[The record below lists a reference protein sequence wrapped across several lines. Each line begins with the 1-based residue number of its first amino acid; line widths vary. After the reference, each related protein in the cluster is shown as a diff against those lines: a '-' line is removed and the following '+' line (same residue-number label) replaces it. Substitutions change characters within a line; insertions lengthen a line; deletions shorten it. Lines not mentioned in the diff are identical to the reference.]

1 VEYLTR
7 EEIAAWPPD
16 APLAP
21 GDTELERARR
31 NMRSLGLAGNRQ
43 QMGLRWG
50 VVCVALEITQRCN
63 LDCTLCYLSD
73 HSEAVHDLPME
84 EIHRRIDAIFARYG
98 ANTDVQITGGDPT
111 LRRRDELLEI
121 VARIRALGMRP
132 TLMTNG
138 IRADRKLLLDLARH
152 GLVDVA
158 FHVDTTQERRGYG
171 SERSLEP
178 LRDRYIE
185 LARQAG
191 LSIMFNTTIH
201 AGNLEEIP
209 YLVSYFRQRADDVRT
224 VAFQLQAETGRGV
237 LGERDRRI
245 TIDNVIA
252 RIEAGAGTRISFES
266 MGVGHTDCSRYALCL
281 AVGDELHDLFDD
293 EDFVARLL
301 PATADLV
308 MHRDHPLR
316 TALSF
321 ARWLIAHPRH
331 LAACLPWAARKAWRE
346 RRLLIAS
353 RGRVSTLSFT
363 LHNFMDSCRLERERI
378 CACAFKLMTVD
389 GPVSM
394 CLHNAKR
401 DAYIL
406 KPVPIGTASEQGFW
420 QPLTGCTSATVAPP
434 ERLDA
439 GAHPLKRL
447 KGRARKRTLLA
458 RRQACASHQGASP
471 RPA

>member
-1 VEYLTR
+1 MDYLTR

-21 GDTELERARR
+21 GETELERARR
-31 NMRSLGLAGNRQ
+31 NMRSLGLGGNRQ

-73 HSEAVHDLPME
+73 HSEVVHDLPME
-84 EIHRRIDAIFARYG
+84 EIHRRIEAIFSRYG
-98 ANTDVQITGGDPT
+98 ANTDVQISGGDPT
-111 LRRRDELLEI
+111 LRRRGELLEI
-121 VARIRALGMRP
+121 VARIRDFGMRP

-138 IRADRKLLLDLARH
+138 IRAGRKLLLDLARH

-158 FHVDTTQERRGYG
+158 FHVDTTQERRGYD

-178 LRDRYIE
+178 LRDRYIDR
-185 LARQAG
+185 ARQAG

-209 YLVSYFRQRADDVRT
+209 YLVSYFKQRARDVRT
-224 VAFQLQAETGRGV
+224 VAFQLQADTGRGV
-237 LGERDRRI
+237 LGERDCLI
-245 TIDNVIA
+245 TTDNVIT
-252 RIEAGAGTRISFES
+252 RIEAGAGTGISFQS
-266 MGVGHTDCSRYALCL
+266 IRVGHPDCSRYAMCL
-281 AVGDELHDLFDD
+281 AVGGELHDLFDD

-301 PATADLV
+301 PATVDLI
-308 MHRDHPLR
+308 MHRNRPVRATLG
-316 TALSF
+316 F
-321 ARWLIAHPRH
+321 ARWLITHPRH
-331 LAACLPWAARKAWRE
+331 LAACVRWAATKVWQK
-346 RRLLIAS
+346 RRRLIAS
-353 RGRVSTLSFT
+353 RVRVSTLSFT

-378 CACAFKLMTVD
+378 CACAFKVMTVD

-406 KPVPIGTASEQGFW
+406 SPVPIGTASEQRFW
-420 QPLTGCTSATVAPP
+420 QPLTGRTSAAIAPP

-439 GAHPLKRL
+439 RAHPLKRL
-447 KGRARKRTLLA
+447 KGRTRKRVLLA
-458 RRQACASHQGASP
+458 NRQCQ
-471 RPA
+471 

>member
-1 VEYLTR
+1 VDYLTR

-16 APLAP
+16 AVL
-21 GDTELERARR
+21 GGGETELERARR
-31 NMRSLGLAGNRQ
+31 SMRSLGLAGNRQ

-73 HSEAVHDLPME
+73 HSEAVHDLPMG
-84 EIHRRIDAIFARYG
+84 EIHRRIDAIFSRYG

-121 VARIRALGMRP
+121 VARVRALGMRP

-171 SERSLEP
+171 NERSLEP
-178 LRDRYIE
+178 LRDRYIR

-191 LSIMFNTTIH
+191 LSIMFNTTVH

-209 YLVSYFRQRADDVRT
+209 YLVSYFKQRAGDVRT

-237 LGERDRRI
+237 LGERDRCI
-245 TIDNVIA
+245 TIDNVIT
-252 RIEAGAGTRISFES
+252 RIEAGAGTRMSFES
-266 MGVGHTDCSRYALCL
+266 IRVGHPDCSRYALCL
-281 AVGDELHDLFDD
+281 AVDGELHDLFDD

-308 MHRDHPLR
+308 MHRDRRWR
-316 TALSF
+316 TALGF
-321 ARWLIAHPRH
+321 ARWLLTHPRH
-331 LAACLPWAARKAWRE
+331 LVACARWAAMKAWYSR
-346 RRLLIAS
+346 RRLVAS

-363 LHNFMDSCRLERERI
+363 LHNFMDSCRLEGERI
-378 CACAFKLMTVD
+378 CACAFKVMTVD

-406 KPVPIGTASEQGFW
+406 KPVPIGAAGEQCFW
-420 QPLTGCTSATVAPP
+420 TPLTGRTSTTVAPP
-434 ERLDA
+434 KRLDVF
-439 GAHPLKRL
+439 GYPLKRL
-447 KGRARKRTLLA
+447 KGRARARALVA
-458 RRQACASHQGASP
+458 RRESRASHLGV
-471 RPA
+471 

>member
-1 VEYLTR
+1 MDYLTR

-21 GDTELERARR
+21 GETEIERARR
-31 NMRSLGLAGNRQ
+31 SIRSLGLAGNRQ

-84 EIHRRIDAIFARYG
+84 EIHRRIDAIFSRYG

-111 LRRRDELLEI
+111 LRRRDELLKI
-121 VARIRALGMRP
+121 VARVRGLGMRP

-158 FHVDTTQERRGYG
+158 FHVDTTQERRGYD

-185 LARQAG
+185 RARQAG

-209 YLVSYFRQRADDVRT
+209 YLVGYFKLRARDVRT
-224 VAFQLQAETGRGV
+224 VAFQLQADTGRGI
-237 LGERDRRI
+237 LGERDCRI
-245 TIDNVIA
+245 TLDNVIT

-266 MGVGHTDCSRYALCL
+266 IRVGHPDCSRYAMCL
-281 AVGDELHDLFDD
+281 AVGGELYDLFDD
-293 EDFVARLL
+293 KDFIARLL
-301 PATADLV
+301 PATAELV
-308 MHRDHPLR
+308 MHRDR
-316 TALSF
+316 SVRATFSF
-321 ARWLIAHPRH
+321 ARWLITHPRH
-331 LAACLPWAARKAWRE
+331 LARCVRWAATKAWHKRH
-346 RRLLIAS
+346 RRIAW
-353 RGRVSTLSFT
+353 RGHVSTLSFT
-363 LHNFMDSCRLERERI
+363 LHSFMDSCRLERERI
-378 CACAFKLMTVD
+378 CACAFKVMTVD

-406 KPVPIGTASEQGFW
+406 KPVPIGTASEQRFW

-439 GAHPLKRL
+439 GAQPLKRL
-447 KGRARKRTLLA
+447 KGRTRKRALLA
-458 RRQACASHQGASP
+458 RREARVSHQGA
-471 RPA
+471 